1 MHVRHQL
8 FYTPSNKVLQAQKQG
23 QEPQSA
29 MDWRSP
35 RLLREASF
43 QNKSLLVPT
52 DGPKAGE
59 ESVAVRGA
67 DMWAL
72 GLQKYRRG
80 RGKEGSPERFL
91 RTQQGPIRPRFTL
104 PLGLPGATMAT
115 V

>member
-1 MHVRHQL
+1 MSGINFFIPLQTKCYRL
-8 FYTPSNKVLQAQKQG
+8 KNKGKNH
-23 QEPQSA
+23 S
-29 MDWRSP
+29 
-35 RLLREASF
+35 LLWIGGHRDYYEKPVS
-43 QNKSLLVPT
+43 KSLLVPT

-115 V
+115 VQ